1 MNESDTIDFREFTA
15 VELQA
20 IYDAIQTKPGNEI
33 CAEFGR
39 SCRDQLA
46 AAAGKLVYLHEVGTD
61 IDFTCFSPSDL
72 SEALVIFRG
81 LAKKFKA
88 TNKRTPATKRFCE
101 MIIVR
106 CRGGLEA
113 QEQGSV
119 T

>member
-1 MNESDTIDFREFTA
+1 MDFRMLEID
-15 VELQA
+15 ELQA
-20 IYDAIQTKPGNEI
+20 MYDATQTKPRNEI
-33 CAEFGR
+33 CEKFGR
-39 SCRDQLA
+39 SCREHLA

-72 SEALVIFRG
+72 SEALAIFRG

-113 QEQGSV
+113 QEQGSL

>member
-1 MNESDTIDFREFTA
+1 MNEADTIDFGEFTPA
-15 VELQA
+15 ELQA
-20 IYDAIQTKPGNEI
+20 IYDAMQTKPSNGI
-33 CAEFGR
+33 CVEFAS

-46 AAAGKLVYLHEVGTD
+46 AVVGKLVYLHGVGTD

-72 SEALVIFRG
+72 SEALAIFRV
-81 LAKKFKA
+81 LAKTFKA
-88 TNKRTPATKRFCE
+88 TNERTPATKTFCE

-113 QEQGSV
+113 QEEGSV